1 MNKLPVHLD
10 FDVGTDDAIALIC
23 ALLSQ
28 DKIDICSI
36 SAVAGNVPLEYTAQN
51 ALDIV
56 DLLGYDIPVAKGA
69 SKPLLRDLRVAISH
83 GKTGLGDVK
92 IPSSSKSFATESAYD
107 LIYKAA
113 CEYPGELIYLGV
125 GPQTNLAIALLAHPD
140 LKEKI
145 KRIVIMGGC
154 LVGGNT
160 TQASEFNAYV
170 DPEALKIVVNA
181 GIPMTMV
188 GLDVTLKTELPLWVI
203 DELRKLS
210 NPYAK
215 LAVDVMDYCLRRNKE
230 WGYDVANI
238 HDALAFCSIVFP
250 QVIQTK
256 KYYLDVETYGSEMTR
271 GMTVA
276 DFRNVF
282 PDKEPNVDCATEVDV
297 DSFWNWMVD
306 LFKSAE

>member
-1 MNKLPVHLD
+1 
-10 FDVGTDDAIALIC
+10 
-23 ALLSQ
+23 
-28 DKIDICSI
+28 
-36 SAVAGNVPLEYTAQN
+36 
-51 ALDIV
+51 
-56 DLLGYDIPVAKGA
+56 
-69 SKPLLRDLRVAISH
+69 
-83 GKTGLGDVK
+83 
-92 IPSSSKSFATESAYD
+92 
-107 LIYKAA
+107 
-113 CEYPGELIYLGV
+113 
-125 GPQTNLAIALLAHPD
+125 
-140 LKEKI
+140 
-145 KRIVIMGGC
+145 MGGC

-256 KYYLDVETYGSEMTR
+256 NIILTLKRMAVR
-271 GMTVA
+271 
-276 DFRNVF
+276 
-282 PDKEPNVDCATEVDV
+282 
-297 DSFWNWMVD
+297 
-306 LFKSAE
+306 